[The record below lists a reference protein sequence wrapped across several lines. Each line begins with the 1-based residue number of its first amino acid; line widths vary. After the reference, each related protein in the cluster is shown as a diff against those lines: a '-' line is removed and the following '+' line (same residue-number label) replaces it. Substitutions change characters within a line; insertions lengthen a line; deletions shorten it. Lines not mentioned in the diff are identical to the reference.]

1 MTNIQLRSIDIP
13 QLYRFGVGFD
23 TVLNR
28 VEEIL
33 RQNAQQSNYPPF
45 NVIRHDEYNF
55 TIEMAVAGF
64 EKGEITIEVHK
75 QKLTVTGKHDSE
87 TDESVEY
94 LYRGLSSRSFVRDW
108 DLAEHVKVSSAVQ
121 ENGILRIALQRE
133 VPEEERP
140 KSIDI
145 KFIK

>member
-33 RQNAQQSNYPPF
+33 RQNTQQSNYPPF
-45 NVIRHDEYNF
+45 NVIRHDECNF

-64 EKGEITIEVHK
+64 GNGEITIEVHK
-75 QKLTVTGKHDSE
+75 QKLIVTGKHSSE
-87 TDESVEY
+87 SDESVEY
-94 LYRGLSSRSFVRDW
+94 LYRGLSGRSFVREW
-108 DLAEHVKVSSAVQ
+108 DLAEHFKVRSATQ
-121 ENGILRIALQRE
+121 ENGILRIALERE
-133 VPEEERP
+133 IPAEERP
-140 KSIDI
+140 KTIDI
-145 KFIK
+145 KFVK